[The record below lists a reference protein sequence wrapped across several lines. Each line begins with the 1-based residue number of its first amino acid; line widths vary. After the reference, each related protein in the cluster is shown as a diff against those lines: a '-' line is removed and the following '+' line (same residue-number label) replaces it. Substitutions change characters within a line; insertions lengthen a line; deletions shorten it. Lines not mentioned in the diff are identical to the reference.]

1 MSKLEAPTSLVI
13 NSMENIEL
21 PGECICNVN
30 ITFNNNGKLE
40 GATYGTLRVSDTN
53 DNSKAQYDSYNSNVK
68 IEKGENT
75 RTASITNFKAVSR
88 KKYYFFT
95 SFFYNYSTTF
105 IEDPSITGYILSLL
119 RQGFPLLFSAFLSR
133 IQVNFIDKGLAVFS
147 SWIFYCAVRFT
158 MHLLSKK
165 VKNLIIRVKV

>member
-1 MSKLEAPTSLVI
+1 MPLLWSYSGLFSSFIKHIVITLILKNPVSSCIWWICTVTAVLAARLFLTHQKNIFIIELLTLVLI
-13 NSMENIEL
+13 LTTAINIE
-21 PGECICNVN
+21 
-30 ITFNNNGKLE
+30 
-40 GATYGTLRVSDTN
+40 GA
-53 DNSKAQYDSYNSNVK
+53 
-68 IEKGENT
+68 I
-75 RTASITNFKAVSR
+75 I
-88 KKYYFFT
+88 T

-119 RQGFPLLFSAFLSR
+119 RQGFPLLSSAFLSR